1 VNTGETHTRMSTQQ
15 IWCKENVKQETM
27 NFKPCAA
34 NQPKDDSIKDVSV
47 VGKETTGACFFICE
61 RWDAFAVEED
71 VVTPAEI
78 GVVKKLVEGG
88 TWKADCEAK
97 FMKVLSGHAANEAAL
112 KMEEGT
118 EPCWNALV
126 KLVKARF
133 PGQDPA
139 WAREVVDNCKHF
151 LNLKK
156 EAKDWNSEKHFPSK
170 AIDKVW
176 HAHQS
181 FPMRYQHDM
190 LAFCGHI
197 IEPSLVLGKEVEQR
211 CQEALKKHVT
221 KAKTFVSEDDYPR
234 GLHKK
239 DFHNHEFWPAPKTAG
254 AQCSLV
260 HDCDLDDHCHFR

>member
-1 VNTGETHTRMSTQQ
+1 
-15 IWCKENVKQETM
+15 
-27 NFKPCAA
+27 
-34 NQPKDDSIKDVSV
+34 
-47 VGKETTGACFFICE
+47 
-61 RWDAFAVEED
+61 VEED
-71 VVTPAEI
+71 VVTPEEI

-97 FMKVLSGHAANEAAL
+97 FMKVLSGHAPNEAAL
-112 KMEEGT
+112 KMEEGA
-118 EPCWNALV
+118 EPHWNALV

-176 HAHQS
+176 HAHRS

-190 LAFCGHI
+190 LACCGRI

-260 HDCDLDDHCHFR
+260 HDCDLDDHCHFPQDLHLIAINQFKTCCCCFLAFMLFLSNFSLNCSFVISTQKLVSSSLSSFNVDRQ